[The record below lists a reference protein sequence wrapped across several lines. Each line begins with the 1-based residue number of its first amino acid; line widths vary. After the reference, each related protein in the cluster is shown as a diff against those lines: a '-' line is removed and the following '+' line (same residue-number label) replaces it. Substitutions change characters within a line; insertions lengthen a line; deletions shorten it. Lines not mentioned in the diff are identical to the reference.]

1 MDKKVTKQKN
11 QATVVMTFDKGEW
24 EAAIDN
30 AYKKNA
36 SKYKVAGFRAG
47 KAPRKM
53 IEQQYGAG
61 VFLED
66 AIQDLFAANF
76 GDELKLIDYPHL
88 DFDFTAEGGVKLTA
102 TCELEPE
109 VTLGKYTGLEI
120 KKTEVKV
127 GAKDVDAYLN
137 RLQQTR
143 AKQVAADKA
152 HAVANGD
159 IAVID
164 FKGSVDGKYFEG
176 GTAQNYELEI
186 GSHSFIDNFEDQLV
200 GMKIGEA
207 RDVNVTF
214 PKNYHMADLQNAKAK
229 FEVKLNNIMI
239 KEMPVLDD
247 QFAKEVSE
255 FDNIKAFKDDILK
268 KLTEQATKQA
278 EYNDEEKLF
287 EAIMDNAKV
296 DIPDKMIHDYAH
308 AMIHDMEHKLAAQGA
323 SLELYAQYLG
333 TTVEKIHDEQH
344 QLAAK
349 QVKMRLVMDA
359 IVEKEHLSDKDRQK
373 QFDNLT
379 IFLKGR
385 NKIC

>member
-1 MDKKVTKQKN
+1 MDKKITKQKN
-11 QATVVMTFDKGEW
+11 QATVEMTFTKEEW
-24 EAAIDN
+24 EVANEN

-53 IEQQYGAG
+53 VEQQYGAG
-61 VFLED
+61 IFIED
-66 AIQDLFAANF
+66 AVQDLFAANF

-88 DFDFTAEGGVKLTA
+88 DFDFTADGGIKLTA
-102 TCELEPE
+102 KCDIEPE
-109 VTLGKYTGLEI
+109 VTLGQYTGLEI

-127 GAKDVDAYLN
+127 GDKDVDAYLN
-137 RLQQTR
+137 RLQATR
-143 AKQVAADKA
+143 AKQVAADKE

-200 GMKIGEA
+200 GMKIGES

-214 PKNYHMADLQNAKAK
+214 PENYHVEDLKKAKAK
-229 FEVKLNNIMI
+229 FEVTLHNIMI
-239 KEMPVLDD
+239 KEMPALDD

-255 FDNIKAFKDDILK
+255 FDNIKDFKADILK

-278 EYNDEEKLF
+278 EYADEEKLF
-287 EAIMDNAKV
+287 EKIMDNAKV
-296 DIPDKMIHDYAH
+296 EIPDKMIHDYAH

-323 SLELYAQYLG
+323 TMEMYAQFMG

-344 QLAAK
+344 EIAAK

>member
-1 MDKKVTKQKN
+1 MDKKITHQKN
-11 QATVVMTFDKGEW
+11 QATVVMTFDKNEW

-76 GDELKLIDYPHL
+76 GDDLKLIDYPHL
-88 DFDFTAEGGVKLTA
+88 DFDFTADGGVKLTA
-102 TCELEPE
+102 TCELEPT

-120 KKTEVKV
+120 KKTAVNV
-127 GAKDVDAYLN
+127 GAKDVDAYLQ

-143 AKQVAADKA
+143 AKQVAADKT
-152 HAVANGD
+152 HALANGD

-200 GMKIGEA
+200 GMKIGTA

-214 PKNYHMADLQNAKAK
+214 PKNYHVAELQNAKAK
-229 FEVKLNNIMI
+229 FEVKLTNIML
-239 KEMPVLDD
+239 KEMPALDD

-255 FDNIKAFKDDILK
+255 FDNLKAFKDDILK
-268 KLTEQATKQA
+268 KLTDQATKQA
-278 EYNDEEKLF
+278 EYADEEKLF

-323 SLELYAQYLG
+323 NMELYAQYMG

>member
-11 QATVVMTFDKGEW
+11 QATVVMTFDKNEW
-24 EAAIDN
+24 EAANEN

-36 SKYKVAGFRAG
+36 SKYKIAGFRAG

-61 VFLED
+61 IFVED
-66 AIQDLFAANF
+66 AIQDLFADNF

-88 DFDFTAEGGVKLTA
+88 DFEFTKDGGIKLTA
-102 TCELEPE
+102 TCDIEPE
-109 VTLGKYTGLEI
+109 VTLGQYKGLEI

-127 GAKDVDAYLN
+127 GAKDVDAYLT

-143 AKQVAADKA
+143 AKQVAADKD
-152 HAVANGD
+152 HALANGE

-164 FKGSVDGKYFEG
+164 FKGSVNGNYFDG

-214 PKNYHMADLQNAKAK
+214 PQNYHVENLKNAKAK

-239 KEMPVLDD
+239 KELPALDD

-255 FDNIKAFKDDILK
+255 FDNMKAFKDDILK

-278 EYNDEEKLF
+278 EYADEEKLF
-287 EAIMDNAKV
+287 EKIMDNAKV
-296 DIPDKMIHDYAH
+296 EIPDKMIHDYAH
-308 AMIHDMEHKLAAQGA
+308 SMIHDMEHQLAAYGA
-323 SLELYAQYLG
+323 NMEMYAQSMG

-344 QLAAK
+344 KLAAK

-373 QFDNLT
+373 QFDKLT
-379 IFLKGR
+379 IFLKKE

>member
-1 MDKKVTKQKN
+1 MDKKITHQKN
-11 QATVVMTFDKGEW
+11 QATVVMTFNKEEW
-24 EAAIDN
+24 EAAIDS

-36 SKYKVAGFRAG
+36 SKYNVAGFRAG

-61 VFLED
+61 IFMED
-66 AIQDLFAANF
+66 AMQDLFATNF

-88 DFDFTAEGGVKLTA
+88 DFEFTAEGGIKLTA

-109 VTLGKYTGLEI
+109 VTLGQYTDLEI

-127 GAKDVDAYLN
+127 GKKDVDEYLK
-137 RLQQTR
+137 RLQSTR
-143 AKQVAADKA
+143 AKQVAADKE
-152 HAVANGD
+152 HAVADGD

-164 FKGSVDGKYFEG
+164 FKGSVDGNYFEG

-186 GSHSFIDNFEDQLV
+186 GSHSFIDNFEAQLV
-200 GMKIGEA
+200 GMKVGEE

-214 PKNYHMADLQNAKAK
+214 PENYHVDNLKNAKAK
-229 FEVKLNNIMI
+229 FEVKLNQIMI
-239 KEMPVLDD
+239 KEIPALDD

-255 FDNIKAFKDDILK
+255 FDNLQAFKDDILK
-268 KLTEQATKQA
+268 KLTDQATKQA
-278 EYNDEEKLF
+278 EYADEEKLF
-287 EAIMDNAKV
+287 EAVMDNAKV
-296 DIPDKMIHDYAH
+296 EIPDKMIHDYAH

-323 SLELYAQYLG
+323 TLEMYAQFMG

-344 QLAAK
+344 ELAAK

>member
-1 MDKKVTKQKN
+1 
-11 QATVVMTFDKGEW
+11 
-24 EAAIDN
+24 
-30 AYKKNA
+30 
-36 SKYKVAGFRAG
+36 

-61 VFLED
+61 IFVEE
-66 AIQDLFAANF
+66 AIQDLFANNF

-88 DFDFTAEGGVKLTA
+88 DFEFTKEGGIKLTA
-102 TCELEPE
+102 TCDVEPE
-109 VTLGKYTGLEI
+109 VTLGQYKGLEI

-127 GAKDVDAYLN
+127 GAKDVDAYLS

-143 AKQVAADKA
+143 AKQVAADKD

-164 FKGSVDGKYFEG
+164 FKGSVNGEYFEG

-186 GSHSFIDNFEDQLV
+186 GSGSFIDNFEAQLI

-214 PKNYHMADLQNAKAK
+214 PKEYHVEKLRNAKAK
-229 FEVKLNNIMI
+229 FEVKLNNIMM
-239 KEMPVLDD
+239 KELPALDD

-278 EYNDEEKLF
+278 EYADEEKLF
-287 EAIMDNAKV
+287 EKIMENAKV
-296 DIPDKMIHDYAH
+296 EIPDKMIHDHAH
-308 AMIHDMEHKLAAQGA
+308 AMLHDMEHQLASQGA
-323 SLELYAQYLG
+323 TLEMYAQYMG

-344 QLAAK
+344 VLAAK

-379 IFLKGR
+379 IFLKR
-385 NKIC
+385 ENKIC

>member
-1 MDKKVTKQKN
+1 MDKKITKQKN
-11 QATVVMTFDKGEW
+11 QATVVMTFNKSEW
-24 EAAIDN
+24 ENANEN

-36 SKYKVAGFRAG
+36 SKYEVAGFRAG

-61 VFLED
+61 IFVEE

-88 DFDFTAEGGVKLTA
+88 DFAFTEDGGIKLTA
-102 TCELEPE
+102 TCEIEPE
-109 VTLGKYTGLEI
+109 VTLGQYTGLEI
-120 KKTEVKV
+120 KKTEVNV
-127 GAKDVDAYLN
+127 GAKDVDAYLS

-143 AKQVAADKA
+143 AKQIAADKD

-164 FKGSVDGKYFEG
+164 FKGSVDGEYFEG
-176 GTAQNYELEI
+176 GTAQNFELEI
-186 GSHSFIDNFEDQLV
+186 GSQSFIDNFEAQLI

-214 PKNYHMADLQNAKAK
+214 PKNYHVEKLQGAKAK
-229 FEVKLNNIMI
+229 FEVKLNNIMV
-239 KEMPVLDD
+239 KELPVLDD

-255 FDNIKAFKDDILK
+255 FDNLKAFKDDILK
-268 KLTEQATKQA
+268 KLTTQATKQA
-278 EYNDEEKLF
+278 EYADEEKLF
-287 EAIMDNAKV
+287 EKIMDNAKV
-296 DIPDKMIHDYAH
+296 EIPDKMIHDYAH
-308 AMIHDMEHKLAAQGA
+308 SMIHDMEHQLASQGA
-323 SLELYAQYLG
+323 TMEMYAQYMG
-333 TTVEKIHDEQH
+333 TTVEKIHEEQH
-344 QLAAK
+344 VLAAK

-373 QFDNLT
+373 QFENLT

>member
-1 MDKKVTKQKN
+1 MDKKITKQKN
-11 QATVVMTFDKGEW
+11 QATVVMTFNKAEW
-24 EAAIDN
+24 EAANEN

-36 SKYKVAGFRAG
+36 TKYKVAGFRAG

-61 VFLED
+61 IFIED
-66 AIQDLFAANF
+66 AVQDLFAKNF

-88 DFDFTAEGGVKLTA
+88 DFDFTDDGGIKLTA
-102 TCELEPE
+102 TCEIEPE
-109 VTLGKYTGLEI
+109 VTLGQYTDLEI

-127 GAKDVDAYLN
+127 GAKDVDAYLT

-143 AKQVAADKA
+143 AKQVAADKD
-152 HAVANGD
+152 HALANGE

-164 FKGSVDGKYFEG
+164 FKGSVNGNYFDG

-200 GMKIGEA
+200 GMKIGEE

-214 PKNYHMADLQNAKAK
+214 PKEYHVENLRNAKAK

-239 KEMPVLDD
+239 KELPALDD

-255 FDNIKAFKDDILK
+255 FDNMKAFKDDILK

-278 EYNDEEKLF
+278 EYADEEKLF
-287 EAIMDNAKV
+287 EKIMDNAKV
-296 DIPDKMIHDYAH
+296 EIPDKMIHSYAH
-308 AMIHDMEHKLAAQGA
+308 SMIHDMEHQLAAYGA
-323 SLELYAQYLG
+323 TMEMYAQSMG
-333 TTVEKIHDEQH
+333 TTVEKIHEEQH
-344 QLAAK
+344 TLAAK

-373 QFDNLT
+373 QFDKLT

>member
-1 MDKKVTKQKN
+1 MDKKITKQKN
-11 QATVVMTFDKGEW
+11 QATVVMTFNKNEW
-24 EAAIDN
+24 EAAN
-30 AYKKNA
+30 ESAYKKNA

-61 VFLED
+61 IFVED
-66 AIQDLFAANF
+66 AIQDLFAKNF

-88 DFDFTAEGGVKLTA
+88 DFAFTEDGGIKLTA
-102 TCELEPE
+102 TCEIEPE
-109 VTLGKYTGLEI
+109 VTLGQYTDLEI

-127 GAKDVDAYLN
+127 GAKDVDAYLK
-137 RLQQTR
+137 RLQETR
-143 AKQVAADKA
+143 AKQVAADKD
-152 HAVANGD
+152 HALANGEV
-159 IAVID
+159 AVID
-164 FKGSVDGKYFEG
+164 FKGSVNGNYFDG

-186 GSHSFIDNFEDQLV
+186 GSHSFIDNFEDQLI

-214 PKNYHMADLQNAKAK
+214 PKEYHVENLKNAKAK

-239 KEMPVLDD
+239 KELPALDD
-247 QFAKEVSE
+247 QFAKEVSQ
-255 FDNIKAFKDDILK
+255 FDNMKAFKDDILK

-278 EYNDEEKLF
+278 DYADEEKLF
-287 EAIMDNAKV
+287 EKIMDNAKV
-296 DIPDKMIHDYAH
+296 EIPDKMIHEYAH
-308 AMIHDMEHKLAAQGA
+308 SMIHDMEHQLAAYGA
-323 SLELYAQYLG
+323 NMEMYAQSMG
-333 TTVEKIHDEQH
+333 TTVEKIHEEQH
-344 QLAAK
+344 TLAEK

-373 QFDNLT
+373 QFEKLT

>member
-11 QATVVMTFDKGEW
+11 QATVVMTFNKDEW
-24 EAAIDN
+24 EAAIES

-61 VFLED
+61 IFMED
-66 AIQDLFAANF
+66 AVQDLFATNF
-76 GDELKLIDYPHL
+76 GNELKLIDYPRL
-88 DFDFTAEGGVKLTA
+88 DFDFTAEGGIKLTA
-102 TCELEPE
+102 TCDVEPE

-127 GAKDVDAYLN
+127 GAKDVDEYLK
-137 RLQQTR
+137 RLQATR
-143 AKQVAADKA
+143 AKQVAADKN

-164 FKGSVDGKYFEG
+164 FKGSVDCKYFEG

-200 GMKIGEA
+200 GMKIGES

-214 PKNYHMADLQNAKAK
+214 PKNYGMQSLQNAKAK
-229 FEVKLNNIMI
+229 FEVKLNNIMVKDLPAI
-239 KEMPVLDD
+239 DD
-247 QFAKEVSE
+247 EFAKEVSE
-255 FDNIKAFKDDILK
+255 FDNLKAFKDDILK

-278 EYNDEEKLF
+278 EYADEEKLF

-308 AMIHDMEHKLAAQGA
+308 SMIHDMEHQLAAQGA
-323 SLELYAQYLG
+323 TMEMYAQYMG

-344 QLAAK
+344 VLAAK

>member
-11 QATVVMTFDKGEW
+11 QATVVMTFNKEEW
-24 EAAIDN
+24 ESAVEA

-53 IEQQYGAG
+53 VEQQYGAG
-61 VFLED
+61 IFVED

-76 GDELKLIDYPHL
+76 GDELKLIDYPHI
-88 DFDFTAEGGVKLTA
+88 DFEFTADGGLKLTA
-102 TCELEPE
+102 KCDVEPE
-109 VTLGKYTGLEI
+109 VTLGQYTGLEI

-127 GAKDVDAYLN
+127 GEKEVKDYLG
-137 RLQQTR
+137 RLQATR
-143 AKQVAADKA
+143 AKQVAADKE

-176 GTAQNYELEI
+176 GTAKNYELEI

-200 GMKIGEA
+200 GMKMGES

-214 PKNYHMADLQNAKAK
+214 PANYHVEDLKNAKAK
-229 FEVKLNNIMI
+229 FEVTLNNIMI
-239 KEMPVLDD
+239 KEMPALDD
-247 QFAKEVSE
+247 EFAKEVSE
-255 FDNIKAFKDDILK
+255 FDNMKDFKADILK

-278 EYNDEEKLF
+278 EYADEEKLF
-287 EAIMDNAKV
+287 EKIMDNAKV
-296 DIPDKMIHDYAH
+296 EIPDKMIHDYAH

-323 SLELYAQYLG
+323 SLEMYAQFMG

-344 QLAAK
+344 EIAAK

-373 QFDNLT
+373 QFENLS
-379 IFLKGR
+379 IFLKRG

>member
-11 QATVVMTFDKGEW
+11 QATVEMTFNKAEW
-24 EAAIDN
+24 DAAIES

-36 SKYKVAGFRAG
+36 GKYKVAGFRAG

-53 IEQQYGAG
+53 VEQQYGAG
-61 VFLED
+61 IFIED

-88 DFDFTAEGGVKLTA
+88 DFNFTEDGGIKLVA
-102 TCELEPE
+102 KCDIEPE

-127 GAKDVDAYLN
+127 GTKDVDAYLK
-137 RLQQTR
+137 RLQETR
-143 AKQVAADKA
+143 AKQVAADKE
-152 HAVANGD
+152 HAVADGD

-164 FKGSVDGKYFEG
+164 FRGSVDGKYFDG
-176 GTAQNYELEI
+176 GTAKNYELEI

-200 GMKIGEA
+200 GMKMGES

-214 PKNYHMADLQNAKAK
+214 PATYHVEDLKNAKAK
-229 FEVKLNNIMI
+229 FEVTLHNIMQ
-239 KEMPVLDD
+239 KQMPALDD
-247 QFAKEVSE
+247 EFAKEVSE
-255 FDNIKAFKDDILK
+255 FDNMKDFKADILK

-278 EYNDEEKLF
+278 EYADEEKLF

-296 DIPDKMIHDYAH
+296 EIPDKMIHDYAH

-323 SLELYAQYLG
+323 SLEMYAQFMG

-344 QLAAK
+344 QIAAK

-359 IVEKEHLSDKDRQK
+359 IVEKEQLSDKDRQK
-373 QFDNLT
+373 QFNNLT

>member
-11 QATVVMTFDKGEW
+11 QATVEMTFNKAEW
-24 EAAIDN
+24 DAAIEN

-36 SKYKVAGFRAG
+36 GKYKVAGFRAG

-53 IEQQYGAG
+53 VEQQYGAG
-61 VFLED
+61 IFIED

-88 DFDFTAEGGVKLTA
+88 DFDFTEDGGVKLVA
-102 TCELEPE
+102 KCDIEPE

-127 GAKDVDAYLN
+127 GAKDVDAYLK
-137 RLQQTR
+137 RLQETR
-143 AKQVAADKA
+143 AKQVAADKD
-152 HAVANGD
+152 HAVADGD

-164 FKGSVDGKYFEG
+164 FRGSVDGKYFDG
-176 GTAQNYELEI
+176 GTAKNYELEI
-186 GSHSFIDNFEDQLV
+186 GSHSFIDNFEEQLI
-200 GMKIGEA
+200 GLKIGES

-214 PKNYHMADLQNAKAK
+214 PENYHVEDLKNAKAK
-229 FEVKLNNIMI
+229 FEVTLNNIMV
-239 KEMPVLDD
+239 KEMPKLDD
-247 QFAKEVSE
+247 ELAKEVSE
-255 FDNIKAFKDDILK
+255 FETMQALKDDILK
-268 KLTEQATKQA
+268 KLTDQATKQA
-278 EYNDEEKLF
+278 EYADEEKLF

-296 DIPDKMIHDYAH
+296 EIPDKMIHDYAH

-323 SLELYAQYLG
+323 SLELYAQYMG

-344 QLAAK
+344 QIAAK

-359 IVEKEHLSDKDRQK
+359 IVEKEQLSDKDRQK
-373 QFDNLT
+373 QFENLT
-379 IFLKGR
+379 IFLKR
-385 NKIC
+385 ENKIC

>member
-1 MDKKVTKQKN
+1 MDKKTTKQKN
-11 QATVVMTFDKGEW
+11 QATVVMTFNKEEW
-24 EAAIDN
+24 ENAIES

-36 SKYKVAGFRAG
+36 GKYKVAGFRAG

-53 IEQQYGAG
+53 VEQQYGAG
-61 VFLED
+61 IFVED
-66 AIQDLFAANF
+66 AIQELFANNF
-76 GDELKLIDYPHL
+76 GDELKLIDYPHI
-88 DFDFTAEGGVKLTA
+88 DFEFTADGGLKLTA
-102 TCELEPE
+102 KCDVEPE
-109 VTLGKYTGLEI
+109 VTLGQYTGLEI

-127 GAKDVDAYLN
+127 GDKEVNDYLG
-137 RLQQTR
+137 RLQATR
-143 AKQVAADKA
+143 AKQVAADKE

-176 GTAQNYELEI
+176 GTAKNYELEI

-200 GMKIGEA
+200 GMKMGES

-214 PKNYHMADLQNAKAK
+214 PANYHVEDLKNAKAK
-229 FEVKLNNIMI
+229 FEVTLNNIMI
-239 KEMPVLDD
+239 KEMPALDD
-247 QFAKEVSE
+247 EFAKEVSE
-255 FDNIKAFKDDILK
+255 FDNMKDFKADILK

-278 EYNDEEKLF
+278 EYADEEKLF
-287 EAIMDNAKV
+287 EKIMDNAKV
-296 DIPDKMIHDYAH
+296 EIPDKMIHDYAH

-323 SLELYAQYLG
+323 SLEMYAQFMG

-344 QLAAK
+344 EIAAK

-359 IVEKEHLSDKDRQK
+359 IVEKKHLSDKNRQK

-379 IFLKGR
+379 IFLKR
-385 NKIC
+385 ENKIC

>member
-1 MDKKVTKQKN
+1 MDKKITQQKN
-11 QATVVMTFDKGEW
+11 QATVVMTFTKDEW
-24 EAAIDN
+24 EAAIEN

-61 VFLED
+61 IFMED
-66 AIQDLFAANF
+66 AMQNLFATNF
-76 GDELKLIDYPHL
+76 GDELKLIDYPRL
-88 DFDFTAEGGVKLTA
+88 DFDFTSEGGIKLTA
-102 TCELEPE
+102 TCEIEPE
-109 VTLGKYTGLEI
+109 VTLGQYTGLEI
-120 KKTEVKV
+120 EKTAVKV
-127 GAKDVDAYLN
+127 GTKDVDEYLK
-137 RLQQTR
+137 RLQATR
-143 AKQVAADKA
+143 AKQTAAEA
-152 HAVANGD
+152 GHAVAMGD

-214 PKNYHMADLQNAKAK
+214 PKNYHMESLQGAKAK
-229 FEVKLNNIMI
+229 FEVKLNQIMI
-239 KEMPVLDD
+239 KAMPALDD
-247 QFAKEVSE
+247 QFAKEVSD

-278 EYNDEEKLF
+278 EYADEEKLF
-287 EAIMDNAKV
+287 QAIMDHAKV
-296 DIPDKMIHDYAH
+296 EIPEKMIHDYAH
-308 AMIHDMEHKLAAQGA
+308 AMIHDMEHKLASQGA
-323 SLELYAQYLG
+323 NMEMYAQYMG
-333 TTVEKIHDEQH
+333 TTVEKIHAEQH
-344 QLAAK
+344 ELAAK

-373 QFDNLT
+373 QFENLT

>member
-11 QATVVMTFDKGEW
+11 QATVVMTFDKNEW
-24 EAAIDN
+24 EAANEN

-36 SKYKVAGFRAG
+36 SKYKIAGFRAG

-61 VFLED
+61 IFVED
-66 AIQDLFAANF
+66 AIQDLFTDNF

-88 DFDFTAEGGVKLTA
+88 DFEFTKDGGIKLTA
-102 TCELEPE
+102 TCDIEPE
-109 VTLGKYTGLEI
+109 VTLGQYKGLEI

-127 GAKDVDAYLN
+127 GAKDVDAYLT

-143 AKQVAADKA
+143 AKQVAADKD
-152 HAVANGD
+152 HALANGE

-164 FKGSVDGKYFEG
+164 FKGSVNGNYFDG

-200 GMKIGEA
+200 GMKMGEA

-214 PKNYHMADLQNAKAK
+214 PQDYHVENLKNAKAK

-239 KEMPVLDD
+239 KELPALDD

-255 FDNIKAFKDDILK
+255 FDNMKAFKDDILK

-278 EYNDEEKLF
+278 EYADEEKLF
-287 EAIMDNAKV
+287 EKIMDNAKV
-296 DIPDKMIHDYAH
+296 EIPDKMIHDYAH
-308 AMIHDMEHKLAAQGA
+308 SMIHDMEHQLAAYGA
-323 SLELYAQYLG
+323 NMEMYAQSMG

-344 QLAAK
+344 KLAAK

-373 QFDNLT
+373 QFDKLT
-379 IFLKGR
+379 IFLKKE